1 MYIDLNRLQIYS
13 LRQQRE
19 REAWREVEILAMRTV
34 QRAGEAAW
42 IKR

>member
-1 MYIDLNRLQIYS
+1 LISTDYKYIASGN
-13 LRQQRE
+13 RE